1 MILGLGRSP
10 GEGKGYPLQY
20 SSLENSVAC
29 IVHGVT
35 ESDTTERPSL
45 HFTRAHTCRPCM
57 CVFHLS
63 RKQKAKCEEPRAELT
78 LQVGVCGA
86 GSERAGEAERSG
98 HPASAEHLCTAS
110 YSLREQSAEF
120 LLSALP
126 FLPLPYLCQ
135 VRSLSTLLR
144 PHHSAPCCSVSKL
157 CPVLYDSV
165 DCSTPGF
172 PVLHQLPESAQT
184 HVHSI
189 SDAIQP
195 AHPLPP
201 CLHLPSIFS

>member
-1 MILGLGRSP
+1 MGSQSRTRL
-10 GEGKGYPLQY
+10 
-20 SSLENSVAC
+20 
-29 IVHGVT
+29 
-35 ESDTTERPSL
+35 SDL
-45 HFTRAHTCRPCM
+45 HFTSHGHTRACGHVHACVLTDTHTHTCRPCM

-135 VRSLSTLLR
+135 VRSFSTLLR

-195 AHPLPP
+195 AHPLSPLSPP
-201 CLHLPSIFS
+201 ALNLFLSQGLFQ

>member
-1 MILGLGRSP
+1 MFIP
-10 GEGKGYPLQY
+10 
-20 SSLENSVAC
+20 VF
-29 IVHGVT
+29 
-35 ESDTTERPSL
+35 SDTHT
-45 HFTRAHTCRPCM
+45 HTCHPCM

-63 RKQKAKCEEPRAELT
+63 RKQKAKCEEPRAEPT
-78 LQVGVCGA
+78 LQVRVCGA

-98 HPASAEHLCTAS
+98 RPVFAECLCTVC
-110 YSLREQSAEF
+110 YSLREQFAEF

-135 VRSLSTLLR
+135 VRIFSTLLR
-144 PHHSAPCCSVSKL
+144 PHHSARCCSVSKL
-157 CPVLYDSV
+157 CPVLYDPV
-165 DCSTPGF
+165 DCSTPSF

-195 AHPLPP
+195 ARPLSPLSPP
-201 CLHLPSIFS
+201 ALNLFQSQGLFQ